1 MAKKPRPVD
10 QAIAVN
16 IKRARIER
24 GFSQIQF
31 AQKVGISCAVLNQ
44 YENGDVTVADEDL
57 WSIAQEFKIPMDQF
71 LPDNS
76 NI

>member
-10 QAIAVN
+10 QSIAANV
-16 IKRARIER
+16 KRTRVER
-24 GFSQIQF
+24 GYSQIEF
-31 AQKVGISCAVLNQ
+31 AQKVGISCHLLNQ
-44 YENGDVTVADEDL
+44 YENGEVAVMDEDL

-76 NI
+76 SI

>member
-16 IKRARIER
+16 IIER

-31 AQKVGISCAVLNQ
+31 AQKVGISCAVLYQ